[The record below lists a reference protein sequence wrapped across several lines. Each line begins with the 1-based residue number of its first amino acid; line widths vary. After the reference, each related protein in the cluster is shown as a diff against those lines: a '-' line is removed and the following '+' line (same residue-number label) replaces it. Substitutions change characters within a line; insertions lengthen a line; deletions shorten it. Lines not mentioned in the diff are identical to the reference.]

1 MSVQAQSSP
10 TGTAAR
16 RPVSRIALLAY
27 RVMAYLTA
35 ILLIPLVFV
44 ATPLDL
50 IWHRPALAGAL
61 GFVHG
66 MLYML
71 YVVVAFLIAVA
82 LRLPLVRLILVLLAG
97 TVPFA
102 GFFAERY
109 VTHAWERANA
119 AALQSPSPRV
129 PAGS

>member
-1 MSVQAQSSP
+1 MSVEAPSGP
-10 TGTAAR
+10 AAT
-16 RPVSRIALLAY
+16 RPAGRADQGLLIVYRVLAY
-27 RVMAYLTA
+27 VTA

-50 IWHRPALAGAL
+50 IWHHGALAGAL

-66 MLYML
+66 MLYMV
-71 YVVVAFLIAVA
+71 YVLVAFVVTVR
-82 LRLPLVRLILVLLAG
+82 LRLPLIRILLVLLAG

-109 VTHAWERANA
+109 VTHAWQRAH
-119 AALQSPSPRV
+119 RR
-129 PAGS
+129 